1 MTTPEDYRLL
11 SRSGCLTVNGIDDK
25 FNFEVVLQAMKEE
38 FEFSEST
45 QTSIFSIVS
54 AILHLGNV
62 TFENDDQG
70 TGYAQ
75 ISTQNESASGLKLA
89 AELLK
94 VNDLLLG
101 KNLLIQE
108 LHIRGDKTAKQLD
121 ANAAAALRDSLVKAI
136 YGRMFLWIVQE
147 INSSMS
153 IDTNDINN
161 SSRKYQE
168 SASVIGILDIFGF
181 EIFEHNSFEQLCINF
196 ANEKLQQHF
205 NRATFKD
212 EEALYIAEDIV
223 VPPVSFVDNQDL
235 IDLIEKSNKKNPG
248 LLVMLDEELNLIG
261 AGSDKN
267 FLKKAT
273 KVHAASTRLKV
284 NLVGGSQKGRKGSE
298 GSSSRM
304 TENEFLINHYAGSV
318 KYDVRGF
325 LDKNKDELVTNLQ
338 EVMQTSKDTF
348 ISDVFFPSTN
358 GSSGRRGRSK
368 KESQGRQFRKQ
379 LKHLMSTLNSSQPHY
394 IRCIKPNQEKKQIC
408 FGQQLHL
415 SNFGIQACSRPSKFV
430 NRVTHFG

>member
-54 AILHLGNV
+54 AISDLGNV
-62 TFENDDQG
+62 TFENDDQR
-70 TGYAQ
+70 TKVLKFPYRM
-75 ISTQNESASGLKLA
+75 SAWFEA
-89 AELLK
+89 TELLK

-121 ANAAAALRDSLVKAI
+121 ANAAAALRDSLWS
-136 YGRMFLWIVQE
+136 RLFMEECSWIVQE

-248 LLVMLDEELNLIG
+248 LLVML
-261 AGSDKN
+261 
-267 FLKKAT
+267 
-273 KVHAASTRLKV
+273 
-284 NLVGGSQKGRKGSE
+284 
-298 GSSSRM
+298 
-304 TENEFLINHYAGSV
+304 
-318 KYDVRGF
+318 
-325 LDKNKDELVTNLQ
+325 
-338 EVMQTSKDTF
+338 
-348 ISDVFFPSTN
+348 
-358 GSSGRRGRSK
+358 
-368 KESQGRQFRKQ
+368 
-379 LKHLMSTLNSSQPHY
+379 
-394 IRCIKPNQEKKQIC
+394 
-408 FGQQLHL
+408 
-415 SNFGIQACSRPSKFV
+415 
-430 NRVTHFG
+430 